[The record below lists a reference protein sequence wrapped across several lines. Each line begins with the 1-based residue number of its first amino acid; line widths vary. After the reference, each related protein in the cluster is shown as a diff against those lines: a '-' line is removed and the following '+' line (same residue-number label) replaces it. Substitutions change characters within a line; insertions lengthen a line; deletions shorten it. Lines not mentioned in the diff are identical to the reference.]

1 MARERHRLL
10 CRKSKWSHVVAA
22 KAINHICTLHLLRR
36 AEERYLYRC
45 TKYYCLN
52 IIIFITTI
60 AIQKR
65 RVTMVEFLSSNQI
78 NLSLPYRS
86 FISNVLGEL
95 NWIFESHLEHTK
107 NPIVVHLDVFYFI
120 IVHYYTLNCCINL
133 CDVYSNWA
141 AFELLDACI
150 ILDYIWFEG
159 MQTQNVRAERHS
171 YRNAWPDYCI
181 RFGQL
186 VLMFFTH
193 DSEQYWCSRQLTDFM
208 TKTFNKTYSNWNSV
222 WIVFSIWS
230 TFDWNLV
237 FAFVNRISF
246 LWILWS
252 WIGFLLPMMMI
263 MIKLVYHRYVTY

>member
-22 KAINHICTLHLLRR
+22 KAINHICRLHLLRR

-120 IVHYYTLNCCINL
+120 IV
-133 CDVYSNWA
+133 
-141 AFELLDACI
+141 CI
-150 ILDYIWFEG
+150 I
-159 MQTQNVRAERHS
+159 
-171 YRNAWPDYCI
+171 I
-181 RFGQL
+181 R
-186 VLMFFTH
+186 
-193 DSEQYWCSRQLTDFM
+193 
-208 TKTFNKTYSNWNSV
+208 
-222 WIVFSIWS
+222 
-230 TFDWNLV
+230 
-237 FAFVNRISF
+237 
-246 LWILWS
+246 
-252 WIGFLLPMMMI
+252 
-263 MIKLVYHRYVTY
+263 